1 MNLPTVIELLNR
13 INEKLDRAANIVN
26 TERFWSAGIAI
37 AITGGIIAKNLGL
50 HDIAVEPVFKHA
62 VDLVKRTREQNHE
75 EFSHVNDYLG
85 GFLQQHYHDILVI
98 NNEAERVRDWRAAVS
113 KDYIDFDGSLQP
125 YKKNGSLIGIKRKRM
140 LKGTIASDASA
151 VNALEFDS
159 SKLNVFSEEV
169 ILDKSLKLGDDNPL
183 VNV

>member
-1 MNLPTVIELLNR
+1 M
-13 INEKLDRAANIVN
+13 
-26 TERFWSAGIAI
+26 
-37 AITGGIIAKNLGL
+37 
-50 HDIAVEPVFKHA
+50 
-62 VDLVKRTREQNHE
+62 KRTREQNRE

-98 NNEAERVRDWRAAVS
+98 NNEADKRTGIAVAPLREPKGKVVVRYEPDTKRIYIDVRDWRAAVS

-125 YKKNGSLIGIKRKRM
+125 YKKNGSLLGIKRKRM

-151 VNALEFDS
+151 VNALEIDS

-169 ILDKSLKLGDDNPL
+169 ILDKSLRRDDDSPL

>member
-1 MNLPTVIELLNR
+1 
-13 INEKLDRAANIVN
+13 
-26 TERFWSAGIAI
+26 
-37 AITGGIIAKNLGL
+37 
-50 HDIAVEPVFKHA
+50 
-62 VDLVKRTREQNHE
+62 
-75 EFSHVNDYLG
+75 
-85 GFLQQHYHDILVI
+85 
-98 NNEAERVRDWRAAVS
+98 
-113 KDYIDFDGSLQP
+113 
-125 YKKNGSLIGIKRKRM
+125 M